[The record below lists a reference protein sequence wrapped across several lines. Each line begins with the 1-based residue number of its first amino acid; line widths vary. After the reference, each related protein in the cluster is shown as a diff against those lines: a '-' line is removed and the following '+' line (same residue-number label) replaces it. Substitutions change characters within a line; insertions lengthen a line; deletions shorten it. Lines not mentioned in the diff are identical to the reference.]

1 MKIGIVTSW
10 LNGTGAGEV
19 SLNFSKVLLS
29 AGNSVHVYSRNEI
42 TPGKTLPIPFEHPNF
57 SVTPAASSNSPL
69 VKSLNIRDF
78 LKFIARNEID
88 SVIFN
93 EQVDLTP
100 VIELK
105 KLGIRCIAYVDYYR
119 EDTVNSFRI
128 YDALICNTLRHFNVF
143 KWHPNAWLLPWG
155 IDPSLYKNTVAK
167 SSNNEFPFFH
177 SCSYSPRRKG
187 TDILLESL
195 AESDQFRCTIHAF
208 PSLSETLPEYK
219 DVIKKLKL
227 QGRLQEI
234 NQLIRQPG
242 LYSMGRI
249 YVYPSRLEGIGLSI
263 LEAAAS
269 GLHLIVPDIEPFTEF
284 ALPFASTLVPIDSFR
299 SRSDAYYWPIAEV
312 SSSSLVVAMNQALSS
327 IQKDPELHTRIQ
339 ESIFST
345 RNIFSTHSK
354 LSMLIEKLPFA
365 PLQKEILDL
374 AMNVSSQKVPV
385 LYAGFLKKL
394 IFRIRH
400 ATRTSILWLPTL

>member
-10 LNGTGAGEV
+10 WNGAGAGEV

-29 AGNSVHVYSRNEI
+29 SGNSVHVYARNEFAL
-42 TPGKTLPIPFEHPNF
+42 GKTLPIPFEHPNF
-57 SVTPAASSNSPL
+57 SVTPAARSNSPL
-69 VKSLNIRDF
+69 VKSLNIRHF
-78 LKFIARNEID
+78 FKFIARNEID

-119 EDTVNSFRI
+119 EDTVNSFEI

-143 KWHPNAWLLPWG
+143 KWHPNAWFLPWG
-155 IDPSLYKNTVAK
+155 IDPSLYKNTLAK
-167 SSNNEFPFFH
+167 ASNNEFPFFH
-177 SCSYSPRRKG
+177 SCSYDPRRKG
-187 TDILLESL
+187 TDILLQSL
-195 AESDQFRCTIHAF
+195 AESDQLRCTIHAF
-208 PSLSETLPEYK
+208 PALSETLPEYEG
-219 DVIKKLKL
+219 VINKLKL

-269 GLHLIVPDIEPFTEF
+269 GLHLVIPDIEPFSEF
-284 ALPFASTLVPIDSFR
+284 ALPFASTLVPIDTLR
-299 SRSDAYYWPIAEV
+299 ARSDAYYWPIAEV
-312 SSSSLVVAMNQALSS
+312 SSSSLVIAMKQALSS
-327 IQKDPELHTRIQ
+327 IQKNSDLHKRIQ
-339 ESIFST
+339 DSIFST
-345 RNIFSTHSK
+345 RNIYLTHGM
-354 LSMLIEKLPFA
+354 LSSLIEELPFT
-365 PLQKEILDL
+365 PLQEEILDS
-374 AMNVSSQKVPV
+374 AMNISSQKVPV
-385 LYAGFLKKL
+385 LYSGTLKKL
-394 IFRIRH
+394 VFQIRQVMRRS
-400 ATRTSILWLPTL
+400 AL